1 MSEHRFAGA
10 EFDDEPDVR
19 RVQPYQA
26 TKTYR
31 CPGCDHPIPPGTGH
45 VVVVPRDADDRR
57 HWHTACWARA
67 TRPPARPAR
76 TDRTRRR

>member
-1 MSEHRFAGA
+1 MTGHRFADGR
-10 EFDDEPDVR
+10 DDEPAVR

-45 VVVVPRDADDRR
+45 VVVVPRQAEDRR
-57 HWHTACWARA
+57 HWHCACWDREARFRG
-67 TRPPARPAR
+67 RPR
-76 TDRTRRR
+76 

>member
-1 MSEHRFAGA
+1 VPEHRFI
-10 EFDDEPDVR
+10 DDDDGGEAAPEVR

-45 VVVVPRDADDRR
+45 VVVIPAQVEGRR
-57 HWHTACWARA
+57 HWHRACWERE
-67 TRPPARPAR
+67 TR
-76 TDRTRRR
+76 RTRR